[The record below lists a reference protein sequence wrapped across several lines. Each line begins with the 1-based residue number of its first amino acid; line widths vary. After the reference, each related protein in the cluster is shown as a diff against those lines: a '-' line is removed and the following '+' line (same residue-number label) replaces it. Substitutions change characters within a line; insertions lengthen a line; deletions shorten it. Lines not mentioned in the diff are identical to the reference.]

1 MFKSFLPKEYSFFN
15 YFEKQVDIDVK
26 MTEEFLTIMG
36 KDVNFEEFA
45 KKIKGMELEADKVT
59 IECNE
64 ALHKT
69 FITPFERTDIHALT
83 KRLDD
88 IADNMNAAAQCMLI
102 YDIKELRPEMKEL
115 SEILNNATKELVHA
129 VKGLRNMKDNEQ
141 IRRSCDK
148 VHEFENRADEINRIA
163 INKLFKEGDALEI
176 NKWKEVFERMERAV
190 DRCEDLA
197 NVIERI
203 LIDNA

>member
-1 MFKSFLPKEYSFFN
+1 MFKRFLPKEYSFFD
-15 YFEKQVDIDVK
+15 YFDKQIAIDVK
-26 MTEEFLTIMG
+26 MSEEFLG
-36 KDVNFEEFA
+36 LWGREVNFEDFA
-45 KKIKGMELEADKVT
+45 KRIKEMELEADKVT
-59 IECNE
+59 IECSE

-69 FITPFERTDIHALT
+69 FITPFERTDVHALS

-102 YDIKELRPEMKEL
+102 YDIKELRSEIKEL
-115 SEILNNATKELVHA
+115 SEILNGATKELVLA
-129 VKGLRNMKDNEQ
+129 VKGLRNMKDTDK
-141 IRRSCDK
+141 IRQSCYQ
-148 VHEFENRADEINRIA
+148 VHELENRADEINRYA
-163 INKLFKEGDALEI
+163 VNKLFKEGDALEI

-197 NVIERI
+197 NVIERV